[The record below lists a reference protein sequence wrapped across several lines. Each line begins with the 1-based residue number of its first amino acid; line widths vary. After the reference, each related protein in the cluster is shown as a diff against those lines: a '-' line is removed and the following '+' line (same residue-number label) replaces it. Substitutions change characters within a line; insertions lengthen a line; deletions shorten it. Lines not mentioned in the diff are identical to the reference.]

1 MSYYIGVDGGGT
13 KTQYALF
20 DENKNML
27 FSVKTP
33 GSNHENLDGGIPEA
47 AKIIMSGIN
56 ALLDEAKK
64 SYSDI
69 EKILMALA
77 GIDHPWQCE
86 AMTKELENLGLSVPF
101 SIYNDG
107 FIVVKAGL
115 TGKSGIGYNCGT
127 GTCCNSI
134 DSDGKLLQIG
144 GFGVLSGD
152 VGGGHWIAA
161 EAFRAVYDDICLKKR
176 KTAITDGFVKLLNIT
191 PDRDGV
197 LSLVGVLEE
206 DNDDVIRVMLDV
218 FFDCAN
224 SGDEAA
230 ADIIHAMAKRG
241 AEFIAGHIKSGNFT
255 DDVIE
260 VVLSGS
266 IHVKLPSKL
275 YTDEL
280 AVLAEEY
287 SGRKLRFIK
296 LTDAPVTGCIN
307 WMLEK

>member
-1 MSYYIGVDGGGT
+1 MKYYIGVDGGGT

-20 DENKNML
+20 DENKKL
-27 FSVKTP
+27 IHSVKTT
-33 GSNHENLDGGIPEA
+33 GSNHENLEGSIPEA
-47 AKIIMSGIN
+47 AEIIMSGIN
-56 ALLDEAKK
+56 LLLKETDKK
-64 SYSDI
+64 PSDI
-69 EKILMALA
+69 EKSLMALA
-77 GIDHPWQCE
+77 GIDHPWQCD
-86 AMTKELENLGLSVPF
+86 AMTEELKKLGLNIPF

-115 TGKSGIGYNCGT
+115 TGKAGIGYNCGT
-127 GTCCNSI
+127 GTCCNSV
-134 DSDGKLLQIG
+134 DNDGNLLQIG
-144 GFGVLSGD
+144 GFGYLSND

-161 EAFRAVYDDICLKKR
+161 EAFRAVYDDVCLKIKE
-176 KTAITDGFVKLLNIT
+176 TSITEGFVKLIGIT

-197 LSLVGVLEE
+197 LSLVGKLEE
-206 DNDDVIRVMLDV
+206 ADDDIIRPILDA
-218 FFDCAN
+218 FFDSAN

-230 ADIIHAMAKRG
+230 LEIIHKMAKRG
-241 AEFIAGHIKSGNFT
+241 AEYICGHLNQQNFT
-255 DDVIE
+255 DTEVE

-280 AVLAEEY
+280 EQLATEM

-307 WMLEK
+307 WMLED